1 MGVNTTNANKELGFD
16 KMSELDYRKHWSF
29 STFNRMLIAA
39 YHISKLPVGA
49 RVLEIGAGT
58 SELEN
63 LVCTNFQRG
72 DIIFLKIDADE
83 QYRHDG
89 NIDFVGDVTEP
100 YIQSVVENYV
110 NLNMKRFHK
119 SGFDAIVMMEV
130 IEHIGKDKVKPL
142 LNKIHNEWI
151 NDEGTLIITT
161 PTPPYNSKYED
172 KVWPT
177 DHEYEFSLKEVRTL
191 INDKFKIVN
200 EVSWSMEER
209 DYYTEICKSP
219 FLMELKSKL
228 ERAGFP
234 ESYIR
239 AQVALFAPPIS
250 GRQILM
256 IGKARRK
263 E

>member
-1 MGVNTTNANKELGFD
+1 MGVNTINANKELGFD
-16 KMSELDYRKHWSF
+16 VMSTLDLNKHWSF
-29 STFNRMLIAA
+29 STINRMMLAA
-39 YHISKLPVGA
+39 YHISKLPIGS

-63 LVCTNFQRG
+63 LVCTNFKRS

-83 QYRHDG
+83 QYRYDD
-89 NIDFVGDVTEP
+89 NIDYVGDVTDV
-100 YIQSVVENYV
+100 YIWSVIENYIK
-110 NLNMKRFHK
+110 LNMKKF
-119 SGFDAIVMMEV
+119 GAVVMMEV
-130 IEHIGKDKVKPL
+130 VEHIGEDKVKPL
-142 LNKIHNEWI
+142 LEKIHENWI
-151 NDEGTLIITT
+151 TDEGTLIITT

-177 DHEYEFSLKEVRTL
+177 DHEYEFTLKDVKGL
-191 INDKFKIVN
+191 VNNKFKIVH

-209 DYYTEICKSP
+209 DYYKEICSSP
-219 FLMELKSKL
+219 FLMEVKAKL

-239 AQVALFAPPIS
+239 AQIAVFATPIS

-256 IGKARRK
+256 VGKARRK

>member
-1 MGVNTTNANKELGFD
+1 MSVNTTNANKELGFD
-16 KMSELDYRKHWSF
+16 KLSDLDYRKHWSF
-29 STFNRMLIAA
+29 STFNRMLLAA
-39 YHISKLPVGA
+39 YHISKLPVGS

-63 LVCTNFQRG
+63 LVCTNFQRS
-72 DIIFLKIDADE
+72 DIMFLKIDADE
-83 QYRHDG
+83 QYRYDE
-89 NIDFVGDVTEP
+89 NIDYIGDVTDA
-100 YIQSVVENYV
+100 YIRSVIDNYI
-110 NLNMKRFHK
+110 NLNMKKF
-119 SGFDAIVMMEV
+119 GAVVMMEV
-130 IEHIGKDKVKPL
+130 IEHIGEDKVAPL
-142 LNKIHNEWI
+142 LERIHKDWI
-151 NDEGTLIITT
+151 TDEGTLIITT

-172 KVWPT
+172 KVWPA
-177 DHEYEFSLKEVRTL
+177 DHEYEFPLKEVRKL
-191 INDKFKIVN
+191 VNNNFKIVN

-209 DYYTEICKSP
+209 DYYTEICKTP
-219 FLMELKSKL
+219 FLMELKSRL